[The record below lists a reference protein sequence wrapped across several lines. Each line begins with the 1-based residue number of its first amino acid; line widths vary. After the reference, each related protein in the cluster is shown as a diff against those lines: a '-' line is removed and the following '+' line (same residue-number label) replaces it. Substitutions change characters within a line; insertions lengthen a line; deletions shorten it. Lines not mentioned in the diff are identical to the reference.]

1 LKIGTY
7 RDQIEQAYRKA
18 LTSATESEVER
29 MEEIIE
35 RILATNNKVALE
47 IKAMLDTL
55 QADNERIKAI
65 AEKGSGDIRMRVLQH
80 ASLTRQFAN
89 AMKGIQDAQKDF
101 KEKHKQALIR
111 NYLIVRPFATQ
122 SEIDSLTNSAGGLT
136 LTSGQVFALATKK
149 DIRQTLDEMKCRRSS
164 VINIENSLK
173 AIQQMFVD
181 LETMIDEQ
189 GEMLNDIETN
199 LNNAEDYIA
208 EAVETLKESVQMQK
222 RMHRRCSIF

>member
-1 LKIGTY
+1 
-7 RDQIEQAYRKA
+7 
-18 LTSATESEVER
+18 

-35 RILATNNKVALE
+35 RIFATNNKVALE
-47 IKAMLDTL
+47 IKAMLGSL

-122 SEIDSLTNSAGGLT
+122 LEIDQLTNSSGGLT
-136 LTSGQVFALATKK
+136 LTSSQVFALATKG
-149 DIRQTLDEMKCRRSS
+149 DIRQTLDEMKRRRSS

-173 AIQQMFVD
+173 VIQQMFVD

-222 RMHRRCSIF
+222 RMHRRCTIF